1 LQTLKTFL
9 AKYSVLLW
17 AALKPLGMWGVF
29 FAGFIDSA
37 FLGLPIDAIVA
48 GYVYT
53 HRAESW
59 LYVLLASAGS
69 ALGSIMIYGI
79 GYKGGELLLSRRV
92 PARRMEELRR
102 KFEQQ
107 EFFALMVP
115 AMLPPPMPFK
125 IFLLAAA
132 VFRMR
137 LRHYLLA
144 IFLGRLVRFGI
155 LTALVLI
162 FGPQVVVVTGAALRD
177 HPWLTLTIVAALIL
191 AGVLLYVITRGKK
204 KPARAS

>member
-1 LQTLKTFL
+1 LHTITKLLSRYTAWL
-9 AKYSVLLW
+9 WSVL
-17 AALKPLGMWGVF
+17 APLGVWGVLGATF
-29 FAGFIDSA
+29 FDSA

-53 HRAESW
+53 HRAEFW

-69 ALGSIMIYGI
+69 ALGSLVIYGI
-79 GYKGGELLLSRRV
+79 GYKGGELLLRKRV
-92 PARRMEELRR
+92 SARRMEELRVR
-102 KFEQQ
+102 FEQQ
-107 EFFALMVP
+107 EFIALMVP

-125 IFLLAAA
+125 VFLLAAA

-155 LTALVLI
+155 LSALVLI
-162 FGPQVVVVTGAALRD
+162 FGPQVVVMVGAAMRD
-177 HPWLTLTIVAALIL
+177 HPSLTLTIVALVIL
-191 AGVLLYVITRGKK
+191 AGVLLYVATRGKK
-204 KPARAS
+204 KTARAT